1 MVIIPALATMLHSG
15 DYVSS
20 YKGKMVHVHK
30 LILQGI
36 VQQFA
41 QSNRQSFSLQWKNQF
56 CIRLDVAGLPKEVGV
71 GSQQQRRLAVKK
83 RLSGPEEKYK
93 LEVQLS
99 VSVLYVF
106 YMEVAA
112 RSPVAGSSPDL
123 WGQVH
128 CRSG

>member
-30 LILQGI
+30 LILHGI

-41 QSNRQSFSLQWKNQF
+41 QQNRQSFSLQGKNQF

-71 GSQQQRRLAVKK
+71 GSQQQQLAGKK
-83 RLSGPEEKYK
+83 RLSGPAEKYK

-99 VSVLYVF
+99 VSVLYVG

-112 RSPVAGSSPDL
+112 RSPLAGSIPDL

>member
-1 MVIIPALATMLHSG
+1 MVIIPAIATMLHNG
-15 DYVSS
+15 NYVSS
-20 YKGKMVHVHK
+20 YKEKMVHVHK

-41 QSNRQSFSLQWKNQF
+41 QQNRQSFSLQGKNQF
-56 CIRLDVAGLPKEVGV
+56 SIRLDVAGLPKEVGV
-71 GSQQQRRLAVKK
+71 GSQQQQLAGKEK
-83 RLSGPEEKYK
+83 LSGPAEKYK
-93 LEVQLS
+93 LEDQLS
-99 VSVLYVF
+99 VSVLYVG

-112 RSPVAGSSPDL
+112 RSPLVSSSPKL